1 MTEIIY
7 PEAGA
12 VEAQP
17 SHLLP
22 AQTRFRRSETPLAAQ
37 PMEERMMRQAMLAV
51 AVVLMAT
58 ATARAQDKLAD
69 KMVQDA
75 LSPDTMQVAVV
86 GYGKIPP
93 GAGFQTELVE
103 NSEISTHV
111 DESLK
116 STLARH
122 GLHYSP
128 DATLVFSVG
137 ADRTGNNAAAYAAD
151 NIARDNSQV
160 HITIDT
166 SDTKLTAT
174 IPHTFRISLALY
186 NRQSGQYVWRGEV
199 TEQRP
204 DADPF
209 DATDPMLER
218 LAAALDKS
226 IGAAN

>member
-1 MTEIIY
+1 
-7 PEAGA
+7 
-12 VEAQP
+12 
-17 SHLLP
+17 
-22 AQTRFRRSETPLAAQ
+22 
-37 PMEERMMRQAMLAV
+37 MRQAMLAA
-51 AVVLMAT
+51 AVLLMAT
-58 ATARAQDKLAD
+58 ATARAQDKAQDKIAQDKVAQGTLA
-69 KMVQDA
+69 
-75 LSPDTMQVAVV
+75 PDTMQVAVV